1 MISSQK
7 GKNKTWTTVTSTGFP
22 PYYKNVWKIF
32 RKPTEKDDEDNYE
45 EQKNLI
51 ISKTKDLIKINKYR
65 IERLNLF
72 RKQIDEI

>member
-1 MISSQK
+1 MDNSYIYWSFY
-7 GKNKTWTTVTSTGFP
+7 N
-22 PYYKNVWKIF
+22 KNVWKIF

-72 RKQIDEI
+72 RKQIDRI